1 MKKIVNFLN
10 NNWREIIA
18 YSAVILFFLIL
29 EGDYVTLKKQNEMK
43 YKRDSVE
50 YELMKVDYSFMT
62 DTTSKQIDNV
72 LIIFYN
78 YKKLNYDKSKNLNRQ
93 RRYDCRI
100 IRQ

>member
-10 NNWREIIA
+10 NNWCEIIA
-18 YSAVILFFLIL
+18 YSALILFFLIL

-78 YKKLNYDKSKNLNRQ
+78 YILTRMLILKLYNSVNLALLK
-93 RRYDCRI
+93 
-100 IRQ
+100 